1 MSIVTKQGDRGKTK
15 LFTGEEVSKDDVRM
29 EAIGT
34 LDELVSSLGFARS
47 IIDDGAIATSIENL
61 QNSLFRVGGELA
73 CTDPSTFG
81 IEPTTGKHV
90 EEIEGLIVDLE
101 ARVGMPKS
109 FIVPGENKQSA
120 ALDVARTVARRLER
134 RVVKASNGG
143 IVVDSNTFV
152 YLNRVS
158 DYIFLLGREVEV
170 E

>member
-1 MSIVTKQGDRGKTK
+1 MSIVTRHGDKGKTK
-15 LFTGEEVSKDDVRM
+15 LFTGEDVSKDDVRM

-47 IIDDGAIATSIENL
+47 VIVDDGVASSIEKL

-73 CTDPSTFG
+73 CTDPQTFG

-90 EEIEGLIVDLE
+90 EEIEALIVDLE
-101 ARVGMPKS
+101 AEVGMPRS
-109 FIVPGENKQSA
+109 FVVPGENRQSA
-120 ALDVARTVARRLER
+120 ALDVARTIARRFER
-134 RVVKASNGG
+134 RVVALVNGG
-143 IVVDSNTFV
+143 VTIDGNTTV

-158 DYIFLLGREVEV
+158 DYIFLLGRKVEV